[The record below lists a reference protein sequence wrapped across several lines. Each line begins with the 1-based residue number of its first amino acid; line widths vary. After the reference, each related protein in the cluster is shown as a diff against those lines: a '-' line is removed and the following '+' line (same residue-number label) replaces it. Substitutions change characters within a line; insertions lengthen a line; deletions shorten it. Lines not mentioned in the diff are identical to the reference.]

1 MKNNLKGLGLLTV
14 FSAFSQTEM
23 IDYLKQQ
30 VSGGTVFTDEATLKK
45 QSFSPRLSS
54 DDSGLALAY
63 IEAQSTADVQ
73 GVMRAARKF
82 HVPVI
87 PQDQFTSTVAG
98 ADGVAG
104 SFVLST
110 KRMNQIKEISRA
122 DSVAVVEP
130 GVINGDLDKA
140 AREQGMFYAPDPG
153 SKPISGIGGN
163 VATNAGGMSTVK
175 YGATKDNVLGLK
187 VVLADGREIKLGG
200 RTLKQAFGYNLTQLF
215 VGSEGTLGVVTE
227 VTVKLMPIPI
237 GKPTMGVAF
246 FDNMT
251 KLAEAVAEI
260 RISGVYPTMLEALD
274 SATIAA
280 LDAYEGTHYSDN
292 SGAMLIFKVDNS
304 IPEVVDKLKALM
316 AAHGAAN
323 ATVTT
328 DPDRQAELEKLRR
341 DMLPAVFA
349 GQNHIMEDMAM
360 PLSKL
365 APMMDYI
372 HDLGEEKQLKI
383 YVAGHAGD
391 GNVHPTIV
399 WPKEQTETPQAV
411 VEALQL
417 MFHKTLELGGTISGE
432 HAVGTL
438 KNQWNN
444 EELGEDVDQIQHQIK
459 ALFDPMGLLNPGR
472 KIN

>member
-1 MKNNLKGLGLLTV
+1 MTV
-14 FSAFSQTEM
+14 FSAFNHEQIIEF
-23 IDYLKQQ
+23 LKAQ
-30 VSGGTVFTDEATLKK
+30 VSDGDVFTDADTLKK
-45 QSFSPRLSS
+45 QSFSSKMTS

-63 IEAQSTADVQ
+63 VEAKSTQDIQ

-82 HVPVI
+82 HISVI
-87 PQDQFTSTVAG
+87 PQDQYTSTVVG
-98 ADGVAG
+98 ADGLAG

-110 KRMNQIKEISRA
+110 KQMNHIKEISKA
-122 DSVAVVEP
+122 DSLAVVEP

-187 VVLADGREIKLGG
+187 VVLADGREIKVGG

-215 VGSEGTLGVVTE
+215 VGSEGTLGIITE
-227 VTVKLMPIPI
+227 IIVKLMPIPI
-237 GKPTMGVAF
+237 GQPTMGIAF
-246 FDNMT
+246 FENMT
-251 KLAEAVAEI
+251 KLAQAVAEI

-274 SATIAA
+274 NATIEA
-280 LDAYEGTHYSDN
+280 LDQYEGTHYSDN

-304 IPEVVDKLKALM
+304 VPEVVDKLKELM
-316 AAHGAAN
+316 AKYGAVN

-328 DPDRQAELEKLRR
+328 DPKEQADLEKLRCN
-341 DMLPAVFA
+341 MLPAVFA

-372 HDLGEEKQLKI
+372 HDIGEQKHLKI

-399 WPKEQTETPQAV
+399 WPKEETQTPQAV

-459 ALFDPMGLLNPGR
+459 ALFDPMGLLNPKR